1 MEACPPTVQ
10 DYVDQESRP
19 RLEPPRVPSSTLPQI
34 GYCLPKERHI
44 YVSKTLPR
52 AFSNRL
58 LFPPCSGW
66 YTIRSRHTRPQKSHG
81 RRTTLIE
88 NEAFSAVQ
96 RYTHSTSLLSA
107 GMDNTKSREII
118 VFALHQD
125 FRRVF
130 HRGFHAD
137 SFAPCGS
144 RNAAILPT
152 AAAALPTAPGRAR
165 RVTPTCLCGCSLE
178 ERSTSATIHSLGD
191 DGESTYTLDPTTHG
205 GSRMQRKDV
214 VKTKMMWVG

>member
-1 MEACPPTVQ
+1 MEAYPPTVQ

-44 YVSKTLPR
+44 YVSKTLPG

-58 LFPPCSGW
+58 LFPPYSGR
-66 YTIRSRHTRPQKSHG
+66 YTIRSRHIRPQKSHG

-96 RYTHSTSLLSA
+96 RHTHSTSLLSA
-107 GMDNTKSREII
+107 DMDNTKSREI
-118 VFALHQD
+118 VAFALHQD

-137 SFAPCGS
+137 SFAPYGS

-152 AAAALPTAPGRAR
+152 AAAALLTAHGRAR
-165 RVTPTCLCGCSLE
+165 RVAPTCLCGCSLE
-178 ERSTSATIHSLGD
+178 EHSRSATNHCLGD
-191 DGESTYTLDPTTHG
+191 DGENTYTLDPTSHG
-205 GSRMQRKDV
+205 GSRMHRKMSL
-214 VKTKMMWVG
+214 KRK